1 MTTVLNVLKTI
12 ANDKSLVLFNTIAL
26 SDCDSDICIRGLELT
41 RKQYYSR
48 LSALLKAGVVKRVSM
63 HLKVTANRHAVNF
76 VNRGKYDKKTG
87 LKERSRPELNSTL
100 SDK

>member
-1 MTTVLNVLKTI
+1 MTNEPI
-12 ANDKSLVLFNTIAL
+12 SEINYDKVWVDAE
-26 SDCDSDICIRGLELT
+26 CINCNKRFSSMRG
-41 RKQYYSR
+41 
-48 LSALLKAGVVKRVSM
+48 VSM

-87 LKERSRPELNSTL
+87 LRERSRPELNSPL